1 MSSISES
8 ARRMLAVAAS
18 AAALAGANPAAAQTV
33 YNVPSL
39 SDFSGPFAA
48 VMPLFAGG
56 REAVIAWWNA
66 EVGAKLGVRLSMK
79 GYDTRYDAAQTASL
93 WPGILAESKP
103 LVGFALGGPDFV
115 ALQQRLPQDKVPMIL
130 GSAANGFSWRPNQW
144 ILTPRPTFVHELAG
158 FSDWFHRIPLKGA
171 RPVKVALIAS
181 EATPVL
187 ADIAKG
193 YAAYAK
199 ANPKSVELVETL
211 ITELQPAD
219 LTLQIRRVV
228 NAGAEVV
235 LVPGTT
241 QQAVAAKRALQA
253 LGRKVPLMLSMH
265 NSPSVLA
272 RALGGMEALE
282 GDYEAQGGA
291 IASAEDSEPKRF
303 YDLLASKYGLK
314 APWNALTGAG
324 IGQALVLVRAVEAA
338 ARKHGADRL
347 TGDLVYRTLID
358 VDFPAKD
365 FAGFAGDL
373 DFATDAPF
381 PTKAPTVNVGMVSSG
396 KLVTV
401 ATGVAVPRL
410 VKW

>member
-1 MSSISES
+1 MRSIFGT
-8 ARRMLAVAAS
+8 ACRVVVAAAS
-18 AAALAGANPAAAQTV
+18 AAALTGASPAAAQTV

-66 EVGAKLGVRLSMK
+66 EVGAKIGVRLNMK
-79 GYDTRYDAAQTASL
+79 GYDTRYDASQTASL

-103 LVGFALGGPDFV
+103 LIGFALGGPDFV

-158 FSDWFHRIPLKGA
+158 FTEWFHKNPLKGA
-171 RPVKVALIAS
+171 RPVKVALVAS

-193 YAAYAK
+193 FAAYAK

-211 ITELQPAD
+211 ITEIQPAD
-219 LTLQIRRVV
+219 MTLQIRRVV
-228 NAGAEVV
+228 NAGADVV

-241 QQAVAAKRALQA
+241 QQAVAVKRALQA

-272 RALGGMEALE
+272 RALGGIEALE

-291 IASAEDSEPKRF
+291 IASAEDSEAKRF

-338 ARKHGADRL
+338 ARKHGADKL

-358 VDFPAKD
+358 TDFGAKE
-365 FAGFAGDL
+365 FSGFVSDL
-373 DFATDAPF
+373 DFAADAPF
-381 PTKAPTVNVGMVSSG
+381 PTKAPKVNIGTVNGG

-401 ATGVAVPRL
+401 ATGVPVPRL
-410 VKW
+410 TKW